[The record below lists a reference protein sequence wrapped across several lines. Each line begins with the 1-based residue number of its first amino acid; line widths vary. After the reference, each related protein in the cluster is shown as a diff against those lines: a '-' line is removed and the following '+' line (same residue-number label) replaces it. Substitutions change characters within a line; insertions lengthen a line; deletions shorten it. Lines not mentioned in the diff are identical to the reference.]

1 MPALPLVLVC
11 DPGTRAES
19 FSRALTDAGCDV
31 RIHLRDATPPAALQP
46 RTGAVVLLDLDTRV
60 GTGLAW
66 CREFRAARRDCRLC
80 VLLPRDA
87 APELAAALEMG
98 ADTALAQPAGM
109 DLLVAQLRA
118 LGRAWPAADD
128 RLGFGALEVDPGA
141 RRAVRDGRPVNLT
154 DAEFDL
160 LLLLARH
167 AGRVVTR
174 DLICRELRNLPHNDR
189 DRSIDLR
196 VARIRQKLGDDARSP
211 RFIKSVRGEG
221 YLFLPPAP

>member
-1 MPALPLVLVC
+1 MLI
-11 DPGTRAES
+11 
-19 FSRALTDAGCDV
+19 DV
-31 RIHLRDATPPAALQP
+31 EAPV
-46 RTGAVVLLDLDTRV
+46 GA
-60 GTGLAW
+60 GLAW
-66 CREFRAARRDCRLC
+66 CRDFRAARRDCRVC
-80 VLLPRDA
+80 VLLPNGA
-87 APELAAALEMG
+87 GPELAAALEMG
-98 ADTALAQPAGM
+98 ADIALAQPVGM

-141 RRAVRDGRPVNLT
+141 RRVARNGHPVDLT

-174 DLICRELRNLPHNDR
+174 DLISRELRDLPHDGR

-196 VARIRQKLGDDARSP
+196 VARIRRKLGDDARSP

-221 YLFLPPAP
+221 YLFLPPTP

>member
-1 MPALPLVLVC
+1 MPILPLQLVC
-11 DPGTRAES
+11 DPGPRADS
-19 FSRALTDAGCDV
+19 FRRALVDAGCEV
-31 RIHLRDATPPAALQP
+31 SMHLRAGTPAAALQP
-46 RTGAVVLLDLDTRV
+46 RTGGVVLIDVDAPV
-60 GTGLAW
+60 GAGLAW
-66 CREFRAARRDCRLC
+66 CREFRAARRDCRVC
-80 VLLPRDA
+80 VLLPEGAGAD
-87 APELAAALEMG
+87 LAAALEMG
-98 ADTALAQPAGM
+98 ADIAMARSVGM

-128 RLGFGALEVDPGA
+128 RLWFGALEVDPGA
-141 RRAVRDGRPVNLT
+141 RRAVRDGRPVDLT

-174 DLICRELRNLPHNDR
+174 DLISRELRDLPHDGR

-196 VARIRQKLGDDARSP
+196 VARIRRKLGDDVHSP

-221 YLFLPPAP
+221 YLFLPGAR